1 MITANPRT
9 APLFL
14 LNISGGH
21 MDYVELLQTVHAITD
36 LSYIDVSKII
46 RALRNEGL
54 IEGLLV
60 SSSSVRITESG
71 VLRLKELQQE
81 AKENARNKRHQ
92 RLNTKLAILNCV
104 ISLFS
109 LLSGVIAEYQ
119 WGIVD
124 FLLSLL

>member
-1 MITANPRT
+1 MKSANPRT
-9 APLFL
+9 VPLFL

-36 LSYIDVSKII
+36 LSYIDVPKIV

-54 IEGLLV
+54 LEGLLV
-60 SSSSVRITESG
+60 PSSSVRITESG

-81 AKENARNKRHQ
+81 AKEYARNKRHQ
-92 RLNTKLAILNCV
+92 RLNTKLAILNC
-104 ISLFS
+104 IIS
-109 LLSGVIAEYQ
+109 LLSLISGIIAEYQ

-124 FLLSLL
+124 FFLSLF